1 MSLHLATDGIIQE
14 IAEVLHVATLV
25 LPCASSAVSSAS
37 APNTSFIAAC
47 VGWDRTR
54 MDGIQGAPGGAGAA
68 HRPGIRDPGWVEV
81 DHAPITGV
89 GWLDLLARRRCRG
102 GSASRARRPGRT
114 APR

>member
-54 MDGIQGAPGGAGAA
+54 MDGIQGARIWCGHGVFAHNLSKIGALLEAA
-68 HRPGIRDPGWVEV
+68 HSK
-81 DHAPITGV
+81 A
-89 GWLDLLARRRCRG
+89 A
-102 GSASRARRPGRT
+102 
-114 APR
+114 